1 MTSETRPKLCAITLA
16 ALCLVSADVTVQA
29 NEALSSDAGS
39 KSSDSPIASLD
50 PQSNLKSQAQPNLKG
65 PISAPKN
72 SSALRQPKPSSKKKE
87 PYAQEK
93 QIQANPTPVGTAPV
107 LPVPTGVFAVPGV
120 SDMGPAPKNDITL
133 SETPIK
139 GLVSIDRR
147 LSPFGLDAAYSQQVT
162 LRDVLQAT
170 LTGNLDITDTHASAQ
185 IQKYTYLQSLAK
197 FLPDATMNYSRIE
210 ADGTVKTPGGLF
222 GAPGGVQTL
231 RINNPFTIASA
242 GFTYR
247 GYQGGSV
254 LFGAI
259 QSKHRLRAARKQL
272 EGTTNDALLAA
283 AQNYYNLLLNEA
295 LLQIR
300 VKAVERSQEQVNQ
313 NTQLETNGLATYLDV
328 LQARTQL
335 ARDRQDLLT
344 QQSARRVSAI
354 QLAHTLNISLGQ
366 DLIPVGRIV
375 RKERIISGD
384 LLITDLLKIAVDN
397 RPELKQFEALRK
409 AAKAQIAIN
418 AAPLQP
424 QVTLTGN
431 VFGIGTTLNQL
442 GSLFVLNL
450 GVNWTLGN
458 LGLSDTANI
467 QTARWQARQA
477 LIKANKQFVDV
488 FEQVRTSYADTLTAE
503 QKIEQTNEQVASAK
517 EELRLARLR
526 LDTGLGT
533 NLDVLTAQRDLTQAF
548 IDQAQAVINFNQT
561 QVKLAHDIGLV
572 TVESLTSGR
581 LIGADVIK

>member
-1 MTSETRPKLCAITLA
+1 MTRENRPKLAITLA
-16 ALCLVSADVTVQA
+16 ALCLISADVTVRA
-29 NEALSSDAGS
+29 NEALPDAGS
-39 KSSDSPIASLD
+39 TRSTSPIASID
-50 PQSNLKSQAQPNLKG
+50 PQSNLNSQSLPNLKG
-65 PISAPKN
+65 PIPSPGNAT
-72 SSALRQPKPSSKKKE
+72 ALRQPSPLFQKKE

-93 QIQANPTPVGTAPV
+93 QIQANPTPVGPAPV
-107 LPVPTGVFAVPGV
+107 VPVPRGVFAAPGE
-120 SDMGPAPKNDITL
+120 SEMGPAPRNEITL
-133 SETPIK
+133 SETPLK

-147 LSPFGLDAAYSQQVT
+147 LSPFGLDAGYSQQVS
-162 LRDVLQAT
+162 LRDILLAT
-170 LTGNLDITDTHASAQ
+170 LTGNLDITDTYATTQ

-197 FLPDATMNYSRIE
+197 FLPDATMSYSRIG
-210 ADGTVKTPGGLF
+210 AKGTVKTPGGLL
-222 GAPGGVQTL
+222 GGGSGGVQTL
-231 RINNPFTIASA
+231 RINNPFTLASA
-242 GFTYR
+242 GFVYR
-247 GYQGGSV
+247 AYQGGSV
-254 LFGAI
+254 LFGAM
-259 QSKHRLRAARKQL
+259 QSKHQLRAARKQL
-272 EGTTNDALLAA
+272 EGTTNDALRSA
-283 AQNYYNLLLNEA
+283 AQNYYKLLLNEA

-300 VKAVERSQEQVNQ
+300 VKAVERSQEQVSQ
-313 NTQLETNGLATYLDV
+313 NTQLEKNGLATYLDV

-366 DLIPVGRIV
+366 DLIPIGRTV
-375 RKERIISGD
+375 RKERILSSD
-384 LLITDLLKIAVDN
+384 LLINDLLRIAVDN
-397 RPELKQFEALRK
+397 RPELKQFEELRK

-424 QVTLTGN
+424 QVTLNGT
-431 VFGIGTTLNQL
+431 VFGIGTTLNNL

-503 QKIEQTNEQVASAK
+503 QKIDQTNEQVASAK

-561 QVKLAHDIGLV
+561 QVDLAHDIGLISV
-572 TVESLTSGR
+572 DTLTSGL
-581 LIGADVIK
+581 LISKPKN